1 MAGCRSLLI
10 KPSVASDTISLSRDF
25 AKVQFLGDAYFLL
38 ERYEEAIAEQKRH
51 IALNPGDWG
60 PYARLTMIYSE
71 LGWEE
76 EARAAV
82 AEVLRLNPN
91 FTLATARQTWPMK
104 DPADLERVLAALRKE
119 GLE

>member
-1 MAGCRSLLI
+1 
-10 KPSVASDTISLSRDF
+10 
-25 AKVQFLGDAYFLL
+25 
-38 ERYEEAIAEQKRH
+38 
-51 IALNPGDWG
+51 
-60 PYARLTMIYSE
+60 MIYSE

-104 DPADLERVLAALRKE
+104 DPADLERVLAALRKA